1 MSTSKTLSAGYLVI
15 VHVQRMDKEP
25 ERLGAESLLQDGRI
39 PMKLKGQPLD
49 LDIHETSEVLTNKHF
64 RNFEMRESQSVY
76 LPESMRPFTDLA
88 PTGTKAFIADDNRGA
103 ISPLPCLEL
112 DGTDFYLSVKG
123 IGSTT
128 NPFSQQLLGKA
139 EICSLL
145 KDARL
150 KDRILNSEE
159 KAPRYIT
166 GELWLR
172 GSPYGGQGL
181 EHATT
186 SMRVS
191 EMADLTSIH
200 GFRIAPLVKIVF
212 LPEDLESRIKEIHWY
227 RKFAGRI
234 VQEIRLLPSNVRV
247 YFHSGSTIGG
257 NISAIYRLFEIDE
270 NEKALEFLKNFV
282 KSGVAFLTLFI
293 RSLKSNEDGTFS
305 GLDFYDV
312 WLDKD
317 AVLSPDGTV
326 YFADLEGLEW
336 INVPEKKVH
345 EKIDDQI
352 YRSLYEFM
360 YAYEQ
365 VERER
370 SRRFGHLM
378 ERKAQ
383 FEYLLREA
391 LKDDEVVEVARDG
404 ERLQLVLGNILG
416 ENRLTKKFPI
426 IDW

>member
-1 MSTSKTLSAGYLVI
+1 
-15 VHVQRMDKEP
+15 
-25 ERLGAESLLQDGRI
+25 
-39 PMKLKGQPLD
+39 
-49 LDIHETSEVLTNKHF
+49 
-64 RNFEMRESQSVY
+64 
-76 LPESMRPFTDLA
+76 MRPFVDTVPA
-88 PTGTKAFIADDNRGA
+88 GTKAFIADDNRGA
-103 ISPLPCLEL
+103 VTAQPVLEL
-112 DGTDFYLSVKG
+112 DGSDFYLSVKG

-145 KDARL
+145 KDSRL
-150 KDRILNSEE
+150 KDLIVNSEE

-191 EMADLTSIH
+191 EMADFASIR
-200 GFRIAPLVKIVF
+200 GFRIAPVVKIVF
-212 LPEDLESRIKEIHWY
+212 LPEDVEKKIKEIFWY
-227 RKFAGRI
+227 RKFKGRI
-234 VQEIRLLPSNVRV
+234 VQEIRLVPSNVRI

-257 NISAIYRLFEIDE
+257 NISEIFRLFRIDD

-282 KSGVAFLTLFI
+282 NSGIAFLTLFV
-293 RSLKSNEDGTFS
+293 RSMKCNDDGTYG

-317 AVLSPDGTV
+317 AVLAPDGTV
-326 YFADLEGLEW
+326 YFVDLEGLEW
-336 INVPEKKVH
+336 ISVPEKKVH

-360 YAYEQ
+360 FAYEQ
-365 VERER
+365 IECER
-370 SRRFGHLM
+370 SRRFGYHV

-391 LKDDEVVEVARDG
+391 LKDDVVQVSRDG
-404 ERLQLVLGNILG
+404 DRLQLVLGNVLG
-416 ENRLTKKFPI
+416 EKRLMKEFAI

>member
-1 MSTSKTLSAGYLVI
+1 M
-15 VHVQRMDKEP
+15 HVEHIDKEL
-25 ERLGAESLLQDGRI
+25 ERLRDESLLQKGRI
-39 PMKLKGQPLD
+39 PMKLRGLPLD
-49 LDIHETSEVLTNKHF
+49 LDIYETSVVLTNKHF
-64 RNFEMRESQSVY
+64 QDFEMHDLESVY
-76 LPESMRPFTDLA
+76 LPESMRPFTNLV

-103 ISPLPCLEL
+103 VSSLPCLEL

-150 KDRILNSEE
+150 KDRIVNSEE

-200 GFRIAPLVKIVF
+200 GFRIAPVVKITF
-212 LPEDLESRIKEIHWY
+212 LPEDLESKIKEIYWY

-234 VQEIRLLPSNVRV
+234 VQETRLVPSNVRI
-247 YFHSGSTIGG
+247 YFHAGSTIGG
-257 NISAIYRLFEIDE
+257 NISAIYTLFEIDE
-270 NEKALEFLKNFV
+270 NEKALSFLKNFI
-282 KSGVAFLTLFI
+282 KSGIAFLTLFI
-293 RSLKSNEDGTFS
+293 RSMRSNEDGTYS

-317 AVLSPDGTV
+317 AVLATDGTI
-326 YFADLEGLEW
+326 YFVDLEGLEL
-336 INVPEKKVH
+336 IKVPEKKVH
-345 EKIDDQI
+345 EKMDDQI

-365 VERER
+365 IERER
-370 SRRFGHLM
+370 SNRFGLQI

-383 FEYLLREA
+383 FEYLLKEA
-391 LKDDEVVEVARDG
+391 LKDDDVVKVARDG
-404 ERLQLVLGNILG
+404 DRLQLVLGNILG
-416 ENRLTKKFPI
+416 EKRLMREFPI

>member
-1 MSTSKTLSAGYLVI
+1 
-15 VHVQRMDKEP
+15 VHVEHMDKEL
-25 ERLGAESLLQDGRI
+25 ERLRDESLLQKGRI
-39 PMKLKGQPLD
+39 PMKLKGLPLD
-49 LDIHETSEVLTNKHF
+49 LDIYETSVVLTNKHF
-64 RNFEMRESQSVY
+64 QDFEMHDLESVY
-76 LPESMRPFTDLA
+76 LPESMRPFTNLV

-103 ISPLPCLEL
+103 VSSLPCLEL

-150 KDRILNSEE
+150 KDRIVNSEE

-200 GFRIAPLVKIVF
+200 GFRIAPVVKITF
-212 LPEDLESRIKEIHWY
+212 LPEDLESKIKEIYWY
-227 RKFAGRI
+227 RKFPGRI
-234 VQEIRLLPSNVRV
+234 VQETRLVPSNVRI
-247 YFHSGSTIGG
+247 YFHAGSTIGG
-257 NISAIYRLFEIDE
+257 NISAIYTLFEIDE
-270 NEKALEFLKNFV
+270 NEKALSFLKNFI
-282 KSGVAFLTLFI
+282 KSGIAFLTLFI
-293 RSLKSNEDGTFS
+293 RSMRSNEDGTYS

-317 AVLSPDGTV
+317 AVLATDGTI
-326 YFADLEGLEW
+326 YFVDLEGLEL
-336 INVPEKKVH
+336 IKVPEKKVH

-365 VERER
+365 IERER
-370 SRRFGHLM
+370 SNRFGLQI

-383 FEYLLREA
+383 FEYLLKEA
-391 LKDDEVVEVARDG
+391 LKDDDVVKVARDG
-404 ERLQLVLGNILG
+404 DRLQLVLGNILG
-416 ENRLTKKFPI
+416 EKRLMREFPI

>member
-1 MSTSKTLSAGYLVI
+1 MYAKDD
-15 VHVQRMDKEP
+15 DKEL
-25 ERLGAESLLQDGRI
+25 ETLRVESLPHEDRI
-39 PMKLKGQPLD
+39 AMNLKGQPLD
-49 LDIHETSEVLTNKHF
+49 LEVYEASEVLTNKHF
-64 RNFEMRESQSVY
+64 QDFEMDEFERFY
-76 LPESMRPFTDLA
+76 LPECMRPFVDLI
-88 PTGTKAFIADDNRGA
+88 PVGTKAFVVDDNRGA
-103 ISPLPCLEL
+103 VSALPCLEL

-123 IGSTT
+123 VGSTT

-139 EICSLL
+139 EICGLL
-145 KDARL
+145 KSAGL
-150 KDRILNSEE
+150 IDRVAYSDE

-191 EMADLTSIH
+191 EMADVTSIR
-200 GFRIAPLVKIVF
+200 GFRIAPIVKINF
-212 LPEDLESRIKEIHWY
+212 LPEDLERRIKEVYWY
-227 RKFAGRI
+227 RRFPGRI
-234 VQEIRLLPSNVRV
+234 VQETRLVPSNVRI
-247 YFHSGSTIGG
+247 YFHSGSTVGS
-257 NISAIYRLFEIDE
+257 NISEVYRLFEIDE

-282 KSGVAFLTLFI
+282 RSGISFLTLFI
-293 RSLKSNEDGTFS
+293 RSMRSEEDGTFS
-305 GLDFYDV
+305 GWDFYDV

-317 AVLSPDGTV
+317 AVLAPDGTV
-326 YFADLEGLEW
+326 YFVDLEGLEW
-336 INVPEKKVH
+336 INVSAEKVH

-365 VERER
+365 IERER
-370 SRRFGHLM
+370 SRRFGSQI

-383 FEYLLREA
+383 FEYLLKEA
-391 LKDDEVVEVARDG
+391 LRDDDVVQVAREGDS
-404 ERLQLVLGNILG
+404 LKLVLGNILG
-416 ENRLTKKFPI
+416 EKHLMKDFPI